1 MKNFC
6 PGPKNFFFEAHKVD
20 TQDAITRE
28 RDSNGEEK
36 RSEREREHFPSC
48 HKKQLSQKE
57 RYCHP
62 LNPSWQCSKRRSAAF
77 ICTLSPSLS
86 LVKNKGYSL
95 VLEERASPDI
105 EEAFAMLS
113 TTFSLVNFPSILLC
127 IGISLARWPLAC
139 VEVPC
144 GFRF

>member
-1 MKNFC
+1 LPQKTAE
-6 PGPKNFFFEAHKVD
+6 PKRKVL
-20 TQDAITRE
+20 
-28 RDSNGEEK
+28 
-36 RSEREREHFPSC
+36 PSIESKLAMLKAPVC
-48 HKKQLSQKE
+48 GFYLHSLS
-57 RYCHP
+57 
-62 LNPSWQCSKRRSAAF
+62 
-77 ICTLSPSLS
+77 LSLSLS

-105 EEAFAMLS
+105 EEAFAVLS
-113 TTFSLVNFPSILLC
+113 ATFSLANFPSILLC